1 MLLSKLLEGNI
12 TAGRL
17 TIIDAKGKIHR
28 FGAANASPGS
38 TIRFHDKSLHY
49 KDCYK
54 LAKERVIA
62 FAELIGKSP
71 ILSLTEK

>member
-17 TIIDAKGKIHR
+17 TIIDATGKIHR
-28 FGAANASPGS
+28 FGAADASPGS

-49 KDCYK
+49 KMF
-54 LAKERVIA
+54 LNP
-62 FAELIGKSP
+62 EL
-71 ILSLTEK
+71 